1 MDFRE
6 YLRQELER
14 DAEFR
19 REWEESEPA
28 FQVVLA
34 LVKARSRL
42 GWTQAELAQRMGTT
56 QANISRAENT
66 GRVTPHFL
74 ARFAAAVGG
83 RAVLTLELPD
93 QPNLSL
99 EVAQLAELAASR
111 RLYREPEVTRDPIDK
126 RLASD
131 EDAQADGEAPVTTV
145 AGADTTGDGL
155 LCYGSSACT
164 SRPPTS
170 TSSSITGIVSDDP

>member
-6 YLRQELER
+6 FLRQELER
-14 DAEFR
+14 DPAFR

-42 GWTQAELAQRMGTT
+42 GWTQAELARRMGTT

-93 QPNLSL
+93 GPNLSL
-99 EVAQLAELAASR
+99 EVAQLTELAASR
-111 RLYREPEVTRDPIDK
+111 RLYREPDVTPDPIDK
-126 RLASD
+126 QTLAGENS
-131 EDAQADGEAPVTTV
+131 AQAEGEAPVMTV
-145 AGADTTGDGL
+145 A
-155 LCYGSSACT
+155 SAET
-164 SRPPTS
+164 AAA
-170 TSSSITGIVSDDP
+170 

>member
-6 YLRQELER
+6 YLRQELGR
-14 DAEFR
+14 DPEFR

-28 FQVVLA
+28 FRVVSA
-34 LVKARSRL
+34 LVGARCRL
-42 GWTQAELAQRMGTT
+42 GWTQAELARRMGTT

-93 QPNLSL
+93 EPSLSWD
-99 EVAQLAELAASR
+99 VAQLAELAASR
-111 RLYREPEVTRDPIDK
+111 RLYRKPKVTRDPIDQQT
-126 RLASD
+126 LAGD
-131 EDAQADGEAPVTTV
+131 NGAQAEGEAPVMTV
-145 AGADTTGDGL
+145 TGAETAAG
-155 LCYGSSACT
+155 
-164 SRPPTS
+164 
-170 TSSSITGIVSDDP
+170 

>member
-1 MDFRE
+1 MVDFRE

-14 DAEFR
+14 DPEFR

-28 FQVVLA
+28 FRVINA
-34 LVKARSRL
+34 LVGARCRF
-42 GWTQAELAQRMGTT
+42 GWTQAELARRMGTT

-93 QPNLSL
+93 QPNVSL
-99 EVAQLAELAASR
+99 EVAQLTELAASR
-111 RLYREPEVTRDPIDK
+111 RLYREPGMACDTSEPDPRTDQHEARAEGESPALLVTK
-126 RLASD
+126 
-131 EDAQADGEAPVTTV
+131 
-145 AGADTTGDGL
+145 
-155 LCYGSSACT
+155 
-164 SRPPTS
+164 
-170 TSSSITGIVSDDP
+170 